1 VAVAITK
8 LAGSSTEVL
17 VGSEVTVAGLTY
29 TPGTP
34 VNVHLVVSG
43 TGTTQL
49 AATVW
54 TGATE
59 PATPTVTRTDTE
71 AALQAPGAVGLSA
84 YLSGSATSPLAVRF
98 TGLTVAVPA

>member
-1 VAVAITK
+1 
-8 LAGSSTEVL
+8 
-17 VGSEVTVAGLTY
+17 
-29 TPGTP
+29 

-59 PATPTVTRTDTE
+59 PGTPTVTRTDTE
-71 AALQAPGAVGLSA
+71 AALQAPGAVGLSD
-84 YLSGSATSPLAVRF
+84 YLSGSATAPLAVRF
-98 TGLTVAVPA
+98 TGFTVTVPR